1 MPDPGQLPGEYNI
14 VVEDEY
20 DLFDHRVPVKEFVD
34 MLREDD
40 VPDEVCVVGLGAVF
54 QDDEAVNELSR
65 LMDRSANSLETR
77 QPLPTIQF
85 AVEGSFQR
93 RQRDYELQTEQ
104 DLFRLSRIFG
114 PQIKRRSSG
123 WLTSPF

>member
-20 DLFDHRVPVKEFVD
+20 DLFDHRVPIKEFEE

-54 QDDEAVNELSR
+54 EDEEAVNELSR

>member
-20 DLFDHRVPVKEFVD
+20 DLFDHRVPIEEFEE
-34 MLREDD
+34 MLREND

-54 QDDEAVNELSR
+54 EDEEAVNELSR
-65 LMDRSANSLETR
+65 LMNRSANSLETR
-77 QPLPTIQF
+77 HPLPTIQF
-85 AVEGSFQR
+85 AVKGSFQR
-93 RQRDYELQTEQ
+93 RQRDFELQAGG
-104 DLFRLSRIFG
+104 DLFRLSRVFG
-114 PQIKRRSSG
+114 PQIDRRSSG

>member
-14 VVEDEY
+14 IVEDEC
-20 DLFDHRVPVKEFVD
+20 DLFDHRVPVKEFEE

-40 VPDEVCVVGLGAVF
+40 VPDEVCVVGLEAVF
-54 QDDEAVNELSR
+54 EDEEAVNELSR

-77 QPLPTIQF
+77 HPLPTIQF

-93 RQRDYELQTEQ
+93 RQRDFELQAGG

-114 PQIKRRSSG
+114 PQIDRRSSG
-123 WLTSPF
+123 WLTAPF